1 MENQENNIISQTSQT
16 QNASTQQS
24 PWAVP
29 GAIIAAGLLI
39 AGSVYYSG
47 QNPNPKAEVA
57 GAVKNIEDS
66 AANDKNKAA
75 SLDNILPVSG
85 RDHILGD
92 VNATVKI
99 VEYSDTECPFCKRFH
114 FTMKK
119 VIEKY
124 GSEGKVALVYRHF
137 PLDALHSKA
146 RKEAEALECAAE
158 LGGNAKF
165 WSYLD
170 RMMEV
175 TPSNDGL
182 EESALPEIAKYI
194 GLDESK
200 FNECLSSGKYADRVA
215 EDLKNATLTGGQG
228 TPWSI
233 IIGKDG
239 KKYPINGALPYE
251 QVEILIE
258 QAIK

>member
-1 MENQENNIISQTSQT
+1 MENQENDIVQINQT
-16 QNASTQQS
+16 QNTQSAQQS

-29 GAIIAAGLLI
+29 GAIIVAGLLI

-66 AANDKNKAA
+66 VAGDKNKAA
-75 SLDNILPVSG
+75 SLDNVSPVSDK
-85 RDHILGD
+85 DHILGD
-92 VNATVKI
+92 VNASVKI
-99 VEYSDTECPFCKRFH
+99 IVYSDTECPFCKRFH
-114 FTMKK
+114 YTMKK
-119 VIEKY
+119 VVEKY
-124 GSEGKVALVYRHF
+124 GSEGKAALIYRHF

-146 RKEAEALECAAE
+146 RKEAESLECAAE

-165 WSYLD
+165 WAYMD

-182 EESALPEIAKYI
+182 EESQLPEIAKYI

-200 FNECLSSGKYADRVA
+200 FNECLSSGKYAGKVA
-215 EDLKNATLTGGQG
+215 DDLKNATLTGGQG

-258 QAIK
+258 QALK